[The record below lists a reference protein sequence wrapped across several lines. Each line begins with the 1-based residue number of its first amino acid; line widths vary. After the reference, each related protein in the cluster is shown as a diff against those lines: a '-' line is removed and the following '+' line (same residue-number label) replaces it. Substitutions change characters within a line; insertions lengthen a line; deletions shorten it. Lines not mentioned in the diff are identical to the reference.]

1 MKLSPFISSV
11 AATLLMMLAASK
23 TSAAQTLFI
32 NELMASNSKTIT
44 DPDYHEYGD
53 WIEIYNSGA
62 SSVNLKGFS
71 ITDLF
76 SQPKKYVFATDVT
89 VPSNGYLIVWA
100 DDHATGNH
108 ANFKL
113 SGSGEMV
120 GLYDSSGKII
130 DTVTF
135 GAQANDI
142 SYGRFPNG
150 TANWYKFSPA
160 SPGSA
165 NIDSQ
170 ISNRL
175 VVPQLSFQSG
185 FYASAIDVKVSHPD
199 SAATLRYTLN
209 GKTPAATSPVCST
222 LIHIDSTLVV
232 RVRAFRN
239 GYVTSNTVTST
250 YFLREQTELPVFSL
264 VTDPE
269 NFFSDT
275 SGIYVEG
282 TNGIIAN
289 CSTGP
294 RNWNQDW
301 ERPVE
306 LEFFEK
312 DRKSAFKVSTGVKI
326 FGGCARLYPEK
337 SLAFY
342 FRGDYGFDVLK
353 YRLFPDIPLTEYNNF
368 VLRSS
373 GQDWWRTMFRDG
385 MAQTLIGQGM
395 NVDHQDYR
403 PSILFINGQYW
414 GIHNIREKLNEHYV
428 YFHYGT
434 NPDSIDLVEISKGIT
449 ANNGTLEAY
458 NSMINFL
465 STNNMALSAN
475 YNYIKSIADIDEYI
489 DYNVSEIYSANG
501 DWPGA
506 NMKIW
511 RERTPAGKWRWMVYD
526 LDFTLG
532 GNTQGQSTTNTLD
545 QATATNGPSWPN
557 PPWATLMLRKLLEN
571 TEFKNEFI
579 QRFAAHL
586 NTTYDKDHI
595 NALIDTLT
603 QRIAAEIPRHK
614 IRWPQSISLVPTWA
628 AGIQVMK
635 DFAIDRPAAA
645 RGHFTAKFSITGTP
659 AITISR
665 NNPDWG
671 KVYTQSVEVKTN
683 GSANIFFRG
692 IPLRVKALPMPG
704 YRFVRWD
711 GVLSSTVPET
721 TIVPAT
727 NTTLTAVFEPA
738 ALSVTTPVI
747 NEINYK
753 SSSLFD
759 TEDWV
764 EVYNPSSKTVD
775 LSGWK
780 LRDGSANTFSLPNN
794 QTLNGHAYLVLCRD
808 TVKFRSLRPEVNP
821 ILGNMGFGL
830 SSSGEL
836 IQLVDS
842 MGTVIDSVDFSSS
855 GNWTPGPNGTGSTL
869 SLINPQSDNALAEN
883 WKSSGLYGTPGK
895 LNDVYTTGLGRA
907 RNEIPDEYALLN
919 NYPNPFNASTVISF
933 VLPEMTEARL
943 IVYNPLGQRIREL
956 VNSTLSRG
964 YYQITF
970 EAGSLSSGI
979 YFYELATPKF
989 RGIKKL
995 LLLK

>member
-1 MKLSPFISSV
+1 MFSPLVLVLPLF
-11 AATLLMMLAASK
+11 LLNNAF
-23 TSAAQTLFI
+23 AQTLYV
-32 NELMASNSKTIT
+32 NEIMASNSKTIT

-53 WIEIYNSGA
+53 WIEVYNPGA
-62 SSVNLKGFS
+62 SSVNLKGYS

-76 SQPKKYVFATDVT
+76 SQPKKYVFT
-89 VPSNGYLIVWA
+89 VDLTIPANGYLIVWA
-100 DDHATGNH
+100 DDHATGSH

-120 GLYDSSGKII
+120 GLYDSSGKIV

-142 SYGRFPNG
+142 SYGRFPDG
-150 TANWYKFSPA
+150 GANWFKLSPA

-165 NIDSQ
+165 NIESQ

-175 VVPQLSFQSG
+175 AIPQLSIQSG
-185 FYASAIDVKVSHPD
+185 FYATAIDVKVTNPD
-199 SAATLRYTLN
+199 SSATLRYTLN
-209 GKTPAATSPVCST
+209 GKTPSATSPVCST
-222 LIHIDSTLVV
+222 LIHIDSTLAL
-232 RVRAFRN
+232 RVRAFKD
-239 GYVTSNTVTST
+239 GYLASNTLTST
-250 YFLREQTELPVFSL
+250 YFLHEQTELPVFSL

-289 CSTGP
+289 CSTAP

-312 DRKSAFKVSTGVKI
+312 DRKPAFKVSTGVKI

-353 YRLFPDIPLTEYNNF
+353 YRLFPDLPITEYNNF

-414 GIHNIREKLNEHYV
+414 GIHNVREKLNEHYI
-428 YFHYGT
+428 YSHYGT
-434 NPDSIDLVEISKGIT
+434 NPDSVDLVEISKDVA
-449 ANNGTLEAY
+449 ANNGDTVAY
-458 NSMINFL
+458 HAMIDFL
-465 STNNMALSAN
+465 SKNNMALSAN

-489 DYNVSEIYSANG
+489 DYNIAEIYSANG

-511 RERTPAGKWRWMVYD
+511 RERTPAAKWRWMVYD
-526 LDFTLG
+526 LDFTFG

-579 QRFAAHL
+579 QRFAVHL
-586 NTTYDKDHI
+586 NTTYDVDHI
-595 NALIDTLT
+595 VSLIDTLA
-603 QRIAAEIPRHK
+603 QRIATEIPRHNV
-614 IRWPQSISLVPTWA
+614 RWPQSLSLVPSWT
-628 AGIQVMK
+628 AGIQIMK
-635 DFAIDRPAAA
+635 DFAANRPAAA
-645 RGHFTAKFSITGTP
+645 RGHFMSKFSITGTCSLL
-659 AITISR
+659 ISR

-671 KVYTQSVEVKTN
+671 KIFTQSVEVSKSLST
-683 GSANIFFRG
+683 NIFFKG
-692 IPLRVKALPMPG
+692 IPLRIKALAMPG
-704 YRFVRWD
+704 YRFVRWT
-711 GVLSSTVPET
+711 GAFSSTTAET
-721 TIVPAT
+721 TFIPSTSGA
-727 NTTLTAVFEPA
+727 LSAVFEA
-738 ALSVTTPVI
+738 AELSVTTPVI

-764 EVYNPSSKTVD
+764 ELYNPSSTTVD
-775 LSGWK
+775 LSSWK
-780 LRDGSANTFSLPNN
+780 LRDGSANTFTLPKN
-794 QTLNGHAYLVLCRD
+794 QALNGHAYLVLCRD
-808 TVKFRSLRPEVNP
+808 SVKFRSLRPEVNP
-821 ILGNMGFGL
+821 VLGNMGFGL
-830 SSSGEL
+830 SSAGEL

-842 MGTVIDSVDFSSS
+842 MGTVVDSVEFSSS
-855 GNWTPGPNGTGSTL
+855 GNWAPGPNGSGSTL
-869 SLINPQSDNALAEN
+869 SLINPQSDNALAKN

-895 LNDVYTTGLGRA
+895 LNDVYTTGLDRA
-907 RNEIPDEYALLN
+907 MNETPDEYALLN
-919 NYPNPFNASTVISF
+919 NYPNPFNASTVIGF
-933 VLPEMTEARL
+933 MLPERTEARL
-943 IVYNPLGQRIREL
+943 TVYNPLGQRVREL
-956 VNSTLSRG
+956 VNSVLSQGTYR
-964 YYQITF
+964 ITF
-970 EAGSLSSGI
+970 EAWSLSSGI
-979 YFYELATPKF
+979 YFYELSTPKF